1 MFESAPNKANTP
13 AEDRRSDGIGIGVGG
28 EIHRYVSVYVCACVG
43 KHHHYLGE
51 AAKTVVLPCTRERRC
66 THLIWNVWSSD
77 IGRVVESLTIYHI
90 T

>member
-43 KHHHYLGE
+43 KHHLYLGE
-51 AAKTVVLPCTRERRC
+51 AAKTSPSLHTHLVVVLPHKGEEVHTSYLE
-66 THLIWNVWSSD
+66 
-77 IGRVVESLTIYHI
+77 RVVLVWYWNH
-90 T
+90 

>member
-1 MFESAPNKANTP
+1 MNTP

-43 KHHHYLGE
+43 EHHLYLRE
-51 AAKTVVLPCTRERRC
+51 PAKTSPSLHTHLVVVLPCTRERRC

-77 IGRVVESLTIYHI
+77 IGMVVESLTI
-90 T
+90 